1 MVAFRFRKINLKK
14 YNWGKLGLELL
25 VVFLGVSSGFLLNNW
40 RERQQEQKLEQKYI
54 KGFLKDVG
62 ANEEQLK
69 KMIAADSLWL
79 DQSTQNVLAMR
90 GDSLLLDS
98 AEAVTK
104 KIIGINRVQ
113 FYEGTYRDITNSGN
127 LNIIRDFELRSGI
140 VDYQIA
146 LNDVRFVDD
155 YFYQFFNDFV
165 MPFVLANFDV
175 LTASFK
181 DESSYRTLEFS
192 NVFVGYYAMV
202 QQRRKAYSDLLDKSR
217 SFKELL
223 LSMQKEEV
231 VKP

>member
-181 DESSYRTLEFS
+181 DESSYKTMEF
-192 NVFVGYYAMV
+192 
-202 QQRRKAYSDLLDKSR
+202 
-217 SFKELL
+217 
-223 LSMQKEEV
+223 
-231 VKP
+231 